1 MPDFMRPPGAAGR
14 GPKAGP
20 AQRPLWERRSKGV
33 CAVFA
38 AGRKRSLADFA
49 TTMGRREA
57 PCEHFCEAKI
67 SAQAEFI
74 SAEHVK

>member
-1 MPDFMRPPGAAGR
+1 M
-14 GPKAGP
+14 
-20 AQRPLWERRSKGV
+20 

-57 PCEHFCEAKI
+57 PYEHFCEAKI

-74 SAEHVK
+74 SAEHFQTRGYPRKRSFRGSGRTVGSGVVIDIEE